1 MATATKMPEGT
12 RVTLFL
18 PRVMSGRPRLQVV
31 INPAAIATRP
41 AQQVGE
47 VYYTTT
53 ITLSAPLPAGGRFYL
68 SSSPDQVLPVTVDDE
83 LAVLVNG
90 EEVYTRFLTYPREVE
105 LSRTL
110 LESWIGQPITVIFR
124 DAYNAVIGS
133 QPVWLIWMP

>member
-1 MATATKMPEGT
+1 
-12 RVTLFL
+12 
-18 PRVMSGRPRLQVV
+18 MSGRPRLQVV